1 MMITAATCLAMA
13 VYYEARGEHLDGQ
26 LAVAEVVI
34 NRVKSPDFPATVCE
48 VVKQDTGPKKYDCQ
62 FSFYCDGKPERPKEI
77 AAWSTAKDIANM
89 ALRGEVLDHGATF
102 YHAIEVKPYWAKHFE
117 FVGRI
122 GDHMFYNGDI
132 NKKDWKR
139 KDISLPR
146 PRLRP
151 VSN

>member
-13 VYYEARGEHLDGQ
+13 VYYEARGEHADGQ

-34 NRVKSPDFPATVCE
+34 NRVQSPDFPGTVCE

-62 FSFYCDGKPERPKEI
+62 FSFYCDGKPEDPKEI
-77 AAWSTAKDIANM
+77 AAWSTAKDIAEM

-102 YHAIEVKPYWAKHFE
+102 YHATGVKPYWAKHFE

-139 KDISLPR
+139 KDISMPR

>member
-34 NRVKSPDFPATVCE
+34 NRVQSPDFPGTVCE

-62 FSFYCDGKPERPKEI
+62 FSFYCDGMPEDPKEI
-77 AAWSTAKDIANM
+77 AAWSTAKDIADM

-102 YHAIEVKPYWAKHFE
+102 YHAVEVKPYWAKHFE

-139 KDISLPR
+139 KDISMPR